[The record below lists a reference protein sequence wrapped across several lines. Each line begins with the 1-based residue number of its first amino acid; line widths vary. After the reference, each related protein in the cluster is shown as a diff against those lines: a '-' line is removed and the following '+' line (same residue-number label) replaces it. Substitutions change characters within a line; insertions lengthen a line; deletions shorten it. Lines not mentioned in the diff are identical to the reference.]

1 MARWKNI
8 NGVLQK
14 IAGSVR
20 IDQVLN
26 KLSRNAISNKAVS
39 EKFETVD
46 GTLGTHQDAIDEI
59 STNLAGKVSKQDI
72 VNNLTTTAEGY
83 ALDARQGKAL
93 NGTLKTKAP
102 LGYTLAGYKVGT
114 AAQSIPSNWQELL
127 ICVAYSSTIVQC
139 VVPKGIYGAFYMGA
153 NISGW
158 VGGVVT
164 VSATSVSMNSMWHS
178 GSAVTGSS
186 TMYVYYK

>member
-46 GTLGTHQDAIDEI
+46 AAIEANADDIDAIKSVITDLKTNTNVYRVCPPQAISLTAGQQNIDLCNLTLG
-59 STNLAGKVSKQDI
+59 AGRWLIIGHGLVKGDLMLIGERV
-72 VNNLTTTAEGY
+72 
-83 ALDARQGKAL
+83 
-93 NGTLKTKAP
+93 
-102 LGYTLAGYKVGT
+102 AGIHGRNYNPANAG
-114 AAQSIPSNWQELL
+114 E
-127 ICVAYSSTIVQC
+127 SSTRCYGFVYVPQGSTTIVTLR
-139 VVPKGIYGAFYMGA
+139 M
-153 NISGW
+153 
-158 VGGVVT
+158 VT
-164 VSATSVSMNSMWHS
+164 VIYNCTAHADATYC
-178 GSAVTGSS
+178 GLFAIRLT
-186 TMYVYYK
+186 